1 MTKNKQSVGYLYD
14 VALLLV
20 CLAFLSSYFASGLLA
35 KFVSGGG
42 KDDGARVAQWSAS
55 ASAGARMEL
64 LPSGNGRI
72 TYPITVTRNAESA
85 STCHITV
92 VFDED
97 MSSIIESPH
106 IGSITPDEGASF
118 TDTLTFRNV
127 SKFPATGGATV
138 VDTFDLIMDVPGAYA
153 SLIVDDYDNDIING
167 MIANIPFTLTVDVE
181 QID

>member
-55 ASAGARMEL
+55 ASAGAHMEL

-72 TYPITVTRNAESA
+72 TYPITITRNAESA

-92 VFDED
+92 VFDVTV
-97 MSSIIESPH
+97 IIVIILVRVGAEVAAYVECAIVINISV
-106 IGSITPDEGASF
+106 ITCY
-118 TDTLTFRNV
+118 RNV
-127 SKFPATGGATV
+127 SQHGYRAG
-138 VDTFDLIMDVPGAYA
+138 
-153 SLIVDDYDNDIING
+153 IVIDISCFYDNITEHG
-167 MIANIPFTLTVDVE
+167 
-181 QID
+181 